1 MPSTSIYSAS
11 LTQLNNGPIT
21 ASIYGKN
28 DLIGNWTRLSSGSY
42 LFTVSGSSPYTLGTT
57 GSISGSISVAL
68 SHYPYT
74 GSMRLYVPAY
84 STSSLYIETF
94 VGGINS
100 KFADNSLPSSC
111 SMDIIFT
118 T

>member
-1 MPSTSIYSAS
+1 MPSISIYSAS

-21 ASIYGKN
+21 ASAFGK
-28 DLIGNWTRLSSGSY
+28 LSLEGTWTRLSSGSY
-42 LFTVSGSSPYTLGTT
+42 AFTVSGSSNYTLGTT
-57 GSISGSISVAL
+57 GSISGSISVSL

-74 GSMRLYVPAY
+74 GSMRLYIPAY

-100 KFADNSLPSSC
+100 RFADNSLPSSC

>member
-21 ASIYGKN
+21 ASFYGKPT
-28 DLIGNWTRLSSGSY
+28 LEGTWSRLSSGSY
-42 LFTVSGSSPYTLGTT
+42 ALTVSGSSVYTLGTS

-74 GSMRLYVPAY
+74 GSMRLYIPAY

-111 SMDIIFT
+111 SVDIIFT